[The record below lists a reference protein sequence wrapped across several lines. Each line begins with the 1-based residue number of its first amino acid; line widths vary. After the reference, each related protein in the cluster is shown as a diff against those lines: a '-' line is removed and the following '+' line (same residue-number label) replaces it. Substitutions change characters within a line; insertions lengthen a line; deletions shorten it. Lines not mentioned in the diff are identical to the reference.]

1 LQDYDYQLLLDKQE
15 RAIEL
20 FVLAQF
26 CGTRRQTVLWHFVS
40 ILFCKRLS
48 QQIYFMKFYIERSSS
63 LIAAIILLQ
72 TLYFKF
78 TGAAESIF
86 IFEQLGAE
94 PYGRV
99 STGVLELIIGVML
112 LFRRSSLLG
121 AILGLGVMSGA
132 ILSHI
137 LVLGIE
143 VQNDGG
149 LLFGLALLVFVLCL
163 ITIILQRDKLLQFI
177 NKQKALN

>member
-1 LQDYDYQLLLDKQE
+1 MVLTDPSLLLHE
-15 RAIEL
+15 AHALLL
-20 FVLAQF
+20 FVSNF
-26 CGTRRQTVLWHFVS
+26 FY
-40 ILFCKRLS
+40 KRLS
-48 QQIYFMKFYIERSSS
+48 LQIYFMKFYIERGSS

-78 TGAAESIF
+78 TGTPESVF
-86 IFEQLGAE
+86 IFEQLDAE
-94 PYGRV
+94 PYGRIG
-99 STGVLELIIGVML
+99 TGVLELIIGGML

-121 AILGLGVMSGA
+121 AILGLGAISGA

-163 ITIILQRDKLLQFI
+163 ITIILQRDKLLRFI